1 MPSGLTTIPSF
12 CDCRY
17 TNDGRANFGADPL
30 NGAPLPTYDSAQPQ
44 LCNSA
49 AQTANFAA
57 WRASNFAGAA
67 PCILNALQEMPGPD
81 EYMGM
86 ARSFNTSIGFQRQ
99 FGSVMSVEMDYIYTK
114 GTDEK
119 DTIPN
124 VNLAYDPATGVN
136 YPFNNANRARLPW
149 PEMGVV
155 SMIPHNTRSGL
166 RSLQTAFSKRMSS
179 RWQASATYTLSWLY
193 SAENQPFQGL
203 DIVPFEV
210 APDLG
215 NEYGLAGDDQRHRAV
230 FNGIWQVGKG
240 FQLSGLHYFGAGIRA
255 ANEYGGDLRVLGAT
269 GSARLRPNGTL
280 VERNSYI
287 QPFQN
292 KTDIRAQ
299 QRVPLGDRVAID
311 LIAEVFNVFN
321 RENFVET
328 VQESSANYG
337 KPASGQ
343 YRTGQLGFRLTF

>member
-1 MPSGLTTIPSF
+1 
-12 CDCRY
+12 
-17 TNDGRANFGADPL
+17 
-30 NGAPLPTYDSAQPQ
+30 
-44 LCNSA
+44 
-49 AQTANFAA
+49 
-57 WRASNFAGAA
+57 
-67 PCILNALQEMPGPD
+67 
-81 EYMGM
+81 
-86 ARSFNTSIGFQRQ
+86 
-99 FGSVMSVEMDYIYTK
+99 MDYIYTK

-193 SAENQPFQGL
+193 SAENQPFSGL

-215 NEYGLAGDDQRHRAV
+215 NEYSLAGDDQRHRAV

-240 FQLSGLHYFGAGIRA
+240 FQLSGLHYFGAGHSCGERVRRRPARA
-255 ANEYGGDLRVLGAT
+255 GCDRIGAAA
-269 GSARLRPNGTL
+269 S
-280 VERNSYI
+280 ERHSR
-287 QPFQN
+287 
-292 KTDIRAQ
+292 RAQ
-299 QRVPLGDRVAID
+299 QLH
-311 LIAEVFNVFN
+311 
-321 RENFVET
+321 
-328 VQESSANYG
+328 
-337 KPASGQ
+337 PAVSEQDGHS
-343 YRTGQLGFRLTF
+343 RAAARAAR